1 MPRVLLT
8 PASLYVIDSL
18 MEPHLLF
25 LIFRRFEET
34 RIINRN
40 GQSEDG
46 AVFCKVT
53 IDRGVIKCLKI
64 TVDFMTLMMYNL
76 W

>member
-1 MPRVLLT
+1 
-8 PASLYVIDSL
+8 

-34 RIINRN
+34 RITNRN

-53 IDRGVIKCLKI
+53 IDRGVIKCSKI